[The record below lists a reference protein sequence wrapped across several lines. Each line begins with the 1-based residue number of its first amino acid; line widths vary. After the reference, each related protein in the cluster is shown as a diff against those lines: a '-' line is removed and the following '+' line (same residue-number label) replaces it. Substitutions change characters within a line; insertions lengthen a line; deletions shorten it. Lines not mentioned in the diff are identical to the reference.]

1 MARRKSRILAFQ
13 ALYAWDAGMKD
24 TDDLLSLQWASAEQ
38 LERIGE
44 DGRAFARLIVSGTL
58 SHIEQID
65 GAIKERLVNWE
76 IERLNK
82 VGLAVLRMSMYS
94 LMFQKDIHPS
104 IIIDEAVDIS
114 REYGDEQSYRF
125 INGILGA
132 IKTDLDKGI
141 LVVREGSAGQ

>member
-82 VGLAVLRMSMYS
+82 VGLAVLRMSVYS
-94 LMFQKDIHPS
+94 LMFQKES
-104 IIIDEAVDIS
+104 LLCAKEAPGNENASACAPRYRLCVCAAVRVHVDFL
-114 REYGDEQSYRF
+114 YRRLFFNF
-125 INGILGA
+125 IYRQ
-132 IKTDLDKGI
+132 IK
-141 LVVREGSAGQ
+141 

>member
-1 MARRKSRILAFQ
+1 M
-13 ALYAWDAGMKD
+13 
-24 TDDLLSLQWASAEQ
+24 
-38 LERIGE
+38 
-44 DGRAFARLIVSGTL
+44 
-58 SHIEQID
+58 
-65 GAIKERLVNWE
+65 
-76 IERLNK
+76 
-82 VGLAVLRMSMYS
+82 RMSVYS

-132 IKTDLDKGI
+132 VKTDLDKGI

>member
-44 DGRAFARLIVSGTL
+44 DGRAFARLIVS
-58 SHIEQID
+58 
-65 GAIKERLVNWE
+65 LVNWE

-82 VGLAVLRMSMYS
+82 VGLAVLRMSVYS

-132 IKTDLDKGI
+132 VKTDLDKGI